1 MPVTQD
7 YFKRTL
13 TRIDERDN
21 LSKEQLFSFM
31 SVLMNPQQDTVTSLL
46 SEVQNDMFSERNT
59 EMEQKDV
66 SFDKSFASEPDNIEY
81 QKLQTVEL
89 VMALEPIL
97 LRYKSRDLALPNPY
111 SNNGNKTLEDYVIVS
126 DIMRFI
132 TMN

>member
-66 SFDKSFASEPDNIEY
+66 S
-81 QKLQTVEL
+81 
-89 VMALEPIL
+89 
-97 LRYKSRDLALPNPY
+97 LRYKIRDLALPNPY